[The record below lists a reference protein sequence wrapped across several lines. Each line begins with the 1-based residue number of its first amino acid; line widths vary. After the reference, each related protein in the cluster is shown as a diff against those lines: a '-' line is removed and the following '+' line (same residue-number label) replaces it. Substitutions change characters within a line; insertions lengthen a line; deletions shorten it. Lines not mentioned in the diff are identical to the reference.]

1 MASDNTYISESPM
14 MKDNLVVVISAAD
27 TIRTEEIDVTNPNG
41 FMSPLGGG
49 FMEIVR
55 PVGLRGS
62 DLVMVVDDNGLS
74 KNLRENRAA
83 SALYR
88 NTIVGDVV
96 ICPEIDTIEGP
107 DLACFSREM
116 AEAFISKIMEQAPY
130 LTRENNQEKTMEDV
144 EEPKVEESVQQNEKE
159 KDPIFQFRGE
169 NSFLSNFYSH
179 VVMPLNLDDVNGNT
193 YNFSF
198 TNTEAMF
205 QGFKVFKDAFGDH
218 TPEEMEKL
226 REFSQMTAKE
236 ARAAGRKI
244 TPFDGKYWDSV
255 KDQVMEMCLDIKFSN
270 PELRAKLLATGTRQ
284 LIEGNSYGDTYWG
297 TTILTDESGN
307 AIGADSKSGNNKLG
321 KLLMKVRDGLVRPDT
336 SIYHSNEPKPGL
348 IMTGYFG
355 RDELQKG
362 KEELQKEARN
372 YIMEN
377 RKENTEISKLQNT
390 GNTRSKYSFRD
401 TGKYFTIVA
410 PTPDSVTP
418 EQKETFSAII
428 KAFSDLGY
436 TPRINSSKNN
446 EGLIPK
452 GVNYVLVGKKTQ
464 MTKEALSSLDKYS
477 PESDEIHRQSCAEK
491 HVAIM
496 GDGKSARSDFVL
508 ICSSEGKLGPALHT
522 AIIAE
527 DPAVNIPVFDIGRKD
542 KAGVLVDYQALRDAF
557 SNVKR
562 GASVIDAVRRQSTGL
577 HSGPEKVYS
586 RYVNPEVASEKQNDR
601 AFENMSRSELWNHV
615 FRESSLHPVHGSS
628 PVHERVKNPYSL
640 DTTDP
645 TVSVNEWTFQM
656 PEDYN
661 SAALDSEIVVPSRV
675 KITELPRNQ
684 YVWLPD
690 TDDDLIE
697 LNADMNY
704 AEDGVSRNTDVV
716 ALADVT
722 EYETLTTRGQL
733 EAYMK
738 TLNVDRDGISND
750 TVARFFS
757 PIDRRNE
764 NGDRF
769 YSHEELIAMEI
780 MNDGDTW
787 SNIKNEYFGN
797 DFGNENSARE
807 YSESENI
814 IEM

>member
-1 MASDNTYISESPM
+1 MASDEIHDEENKEPI
-14 MKDNLVVVISAAD
+14 
-27 TIRTEEIDVTNPNG
+27 IR
-41 FMSPLGGG
+41 
-49 FMEIVR
+49 
-55 PVGLRGS
+55 
-62 DLVMVVDDNGLS
+62 
-74 KNLRENRAA
+74 
-83 SALYR
+83 
-88 NTIVGDVV
+88 
-96 ICPEIDTIEGP
+96 
-107 DLACFSREM
+107 
-116 AEAFISKIMEQAPY
+116 
-130 LTRENNQEKTMEDV
+130 
-144 EEPKVEESVQQNEKE
+144 
-159 KDPIFQFRGE
+159 FRGE
-169 NSFLSNFYSH
+169 HFFLSNFYSDTP
-179 VVMPLNLDDVNGNT
+179 MPLSIEDENGKT
-193 YNFSF
+193 YNLTFS
-198 TNTEAMF
+198 NTESMF
-205 QGFKVFKDAFGDH
+205 QGFKVFKDVFGKHTHEEIEKFKAFSA
-218 TPEEMEKL
+218 L
-226 REFSQMTAKE
+226 SAKD
-236 ARAAGRKI
+236 ARQAGRRVS
-244 TPFDGKYWDSV
+244 PFDGSYWDSV
-255 KDQVMEMCLDIKFSN
+255 KDRVMEKCLAIKFSN
-270 PELRAKLLATGTRQ
+270 PDLRAKLLATGDRA
-284 LIEGNSYGDTYWG
+284 LVEGNSYGDTYWG
-297 TTILTDESGN
+297 MNLVADANSN
-307 AIGADSKSGNNKLG
+307 AIGVDNGNNKLG
-321 KLLMKVRDGLVRPDT
+321 SLLMNERQRILEMSKKPLSKENVSQEERPAVSEEDNATKKDNLVVVITTRDRIRVEAVDFDSPIDIMRPIGGGMMNRVKPAGLRDSELVMLVDDNGFNKGLKENRIGT
-336 SIYHSNEPKPGL
+336 SLYRRTIVGDIL
-348 IMTGYFG
+348 ICPEVFGYDG
-355 RDELQKG
+355 PELVGFSPEMAEKFVMM
-362 KEELQKEARN
+362 
-372 YIMEN
+372 IMEKAPYLERDSSGFQN
-377 RKENTEISKLQNT
+377 AQDSPSKQDPHPQAIEKPAFPAKENQKKTERE
-390 GNTRSKYSFRD
+390 GNMNKANYTTKYSFRD
-401 TGKYFTIVA
+401 TGKYFTVVS
-410 PTPDSVTP
+410 PSPDSVTP

-491 HVAIM
+491 HMAIM

-542 KAGVLVDYQALRDAF
+542 KAGVLIDYQALRDAF

-562 GASVIDAVRRQSTGL
+562 GASVIDAIRRQNTGL
-577 HSGPEKVYS
+577 HIGPEKVYS

-601 AFENMSRSELWNHV
+601 AFENMSRSALWNHV

-628 PVHERVKNPYSL
+628 PVHEREKNPYSL

-656 PEDYN
+656 PEDDN
-661 SAALDSEIVVPSRV
+661 SVALESEIVVPSRV

-733 EAYMK
+733 EAYME

-787 SNIKNEYFGN
+787 SNIKKEYFGN